1 MAAKSKQV
9 LRQAMEYE
17 KPLRLRR
24 RGEPSHRPFSLASRF
39 VGDFGSVVRIDV
51 VDVLH
56 RGHDRTMSRII
67 TSQFVGHQPSGFPA
81 LAFDQATKKP
91 FSCMLIAAVLHEDIN
106 DIAVLIDCTPE
117 ILPLAL
123 NRDKEFVDMPGVA

>member
-17 KPLRLRR
+17 KPLRLSR

-39 VGDFGSVVRIDV
+39 LGDFGSIVRIDV
-51 VDVLH
+51 IEMFHARHH
-56 RGHDRTMSRII
+56 RAVSGVIAPE
-67 TSQFVGHQPSGFPA
+67 FVGHQPSGSPA

-106 DIAVLIDCTPE
+106 DIAVLIDRTPE